1 MTYIASY
8 KRMGGLSQNDFW
20 TPPLINFV
28 HDVNFTIK
36 IFPGW
41 VRFGQFMG
49 RAQRP
54 EETSNLLKLSTELVY
69 IYYILTLL
77 IY

>member
-8 KRMGGLSQNDFW
+8 KRMGVCLRTIFGP
-20 TPPLINFV
+20 PPLINFV

-54 EETSNLLKLSTELVY
+54 EETSNLLKLSTELIY